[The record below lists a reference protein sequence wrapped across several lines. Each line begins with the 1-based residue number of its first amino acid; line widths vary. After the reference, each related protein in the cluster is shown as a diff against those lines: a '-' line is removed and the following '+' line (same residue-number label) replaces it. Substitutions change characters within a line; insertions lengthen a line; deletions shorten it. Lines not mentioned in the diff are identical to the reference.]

1 MSVCRKE
8 GTIHLWLESKAS
20 WEIVPKIQIPAGRG
34 EAYLAS
40 SLMQI
45 VTVEEG
51 LVRAT
56 SRWQISEEFRSHLQV
71 WWCTGAL
78 EAPETSVLFR
88 TKYHTLLTNVYYY
101 PQLPYAG
108 AVKKGEQSSPGWKG
122 IQIPPLLGRTF
133 WFSSKSFE
141 ETFPLPS
148 TQNVVAQVNSKL
160 VCWFFFFWKYKYVH
174 LEVSNFVWYKEEHF
188 SAGCFLET
196 GSKKA
201 GKETMSMIT
210 EFVLYSVV
218 VQNSELK

>member
-1 MSVCRKE
+1 MRDCPKNPDTSRE
-8 GTIHLWLESKAS
+8 GRSISCQFPYANCDC
-20 WEIVPKIQIPAGRG
+20 
-34 EAYLAS
+34 
-40 SLMQI
+40 
-45 VTVEEG
+45 VEEG

-56 SRWQISEEFRSHLQV
+56 SRWQISEELGHTCRYDD
-71 WWCTGAL
+71 
-78 EAPETSVLFR
+78 APEPWKHQKHLYFLELNTIHYSPMCIIIPSYRMQVLWR
-88 TKYHTLLTNVYYY
+88 RENSHPRGGK
-101 PQLPYAG
+101 
-108 AVKKGEQSSPGWKG
+108 
-122 IQIPPLLGRTF
+122 IPPLLGRTF